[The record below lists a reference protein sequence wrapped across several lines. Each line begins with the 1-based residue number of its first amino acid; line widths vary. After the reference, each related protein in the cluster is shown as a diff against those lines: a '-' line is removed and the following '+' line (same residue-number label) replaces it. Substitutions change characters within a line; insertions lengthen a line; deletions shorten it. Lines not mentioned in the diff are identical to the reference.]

1 MKTKRVICLA
11 GILACCL
18 FFLSGFD
25 KALGGGRRKI
35 TPKHKLSGT
44 ILSTAWYRDSLI
56 NVAVCNISNSAHS
69 IKVAT
74 GTYDVG
80 KHIYASQSL
89 EVPANSIKLVYF
101 PLLKQQT
108 PRGDLKAS
116 DYVFV
121 FGQDP
126 KTYGL
131 IDFKTIQ
138 NIYAR
143 YAQASLESFI
153 VPSGER
159 ARFSYTMECKE
170 SLRILFVAKSIKTH
184 SNLLITGEPG
194 KGMLRRPA
202 GTEDIKELALPTFYE
217 KQIIKRL
224 EGNHCFLIKR
234 GEGTTITVVY
244 DIGEIK
250 DCALVTVPVYRY
262 TFKPDGGLHA
272 GGGHGLTFMVYN
284 PNVVQIKTL
293 LRLSTEPKK
302 GVSRVSE

>member
-25 KALGGGRRKI
+25 EALGGGRRKI
-35 TPKHKLSGT
+35 TPKHKLSGS
-44 ILSTAWYRDSLI
+44 ILFTAWYRDSLI

-69 IKVAT
+69 IKVGT

-80 KHIYASQSL
+80 KRIYASQSL

-101 PLLKQQT
+101 PLLRQQT

-126 KTYGL
+126 KTCGL

-143 YAQASLESFI
+143 YPKASLESFL
-153 VPSGER
+153 VPSGDR
-159 ARFSYTMECKE
+159 ARFSYTSECDE
-170 SLRILFVAKSIKTH
+170 SLRIIFVAKSIKTRG
-184 SNLLITGEPG
+184 NLFITGEPV
-194 KGMLRRPA
+194 KGTLRPVSRQ
-202 GTEDIKELALPTFYE
+202 DIKELSLPVFYE
-217 KQIIKRL
+217 KQVIKRL
-224 EGNHCFLIKR
+224 EGNHCFVIKS
-234 GEGTTITVVY
+234 GEGATITVVY
-244 DIGEIK
+244 DIGELK
-250 DCALVTVPVYRY
+250 DCALVTIPVYRY

-272 GGGHGLTFMVYN
+272 GGGHGLTFMAYN
-284 PNVVQIKTL
+284 PSVVQIKTL
-293 LRLSTEPKK
+293 LRLSTESKK
-302 GVSRVSE
+302 GIYRAKE

>member
-1 MKTKRVICLA
+1 MKTNKVIFYSAIIVCLL
-11 GILACCL
+11 I
-18 FFLSGFD
+18 FLSGLPD
-25 KALGGGRRKI
+25 ALAGGRRKI
-35 TPKHKLSGT
+35 TPRHKLSGS
-44 ILSTAWYRDSLI
+44 ILSAAWYRDSLI
-56 NVAVCNISNSAHS
+56 NVAVCNISDSAHS

-80 KHIYASQSL
+80 RRIYASQSL

-143 YAQASLESFI
+143 YARASLDNFL
-153 VPSGER
+153 VPSGHK
-159 ARFSYTMECKE
+159 ARFSYTTEPDE
-170 SLRILFVAKSIKTH
+170 SLRILFVAKSIRTS
-184 SNLLITGEPG
+184 SNLPITGKPL
-194 KGMLRRPA
+194 KGMLRPA
-202 GTEDIKELALPTFYE
+202 RTEDIRELALPIFYE
-217 KQIIKRL
+217 RQIIKRL
-224 EGNHCFLIKR
+224 EGNHCFLIEP
-234 GEGTTITVVY
+234 GEGATITVVY

-250 DCALVTVPVYRY
+250 DCALVTIPVYRY
-262 TFKPDGGLHA
+262 TFKLGGGLRA
-272 GGGHGLTFMVYN
+272 GGGHGLTFMIYN
-284 PNVVQIKTL
+284 PNVIQIKAL
-293 LRLSTEPKK
+293 LEISTESMK
-302 GVSRVSE
+302 GIYRIKE

>member
-18 FFLSGFD
+18 FFLSGFHE
-25 KALGGGRRKI
+25 ALGGGRRKI
-35 TPKHKLSGT
+35 TPKHELSGS

-56 NVAVCNISNSAHS
+56 NVAVCNVSDTAYS

-80 KHIYASQSL
+80 RRIYAGQSL
-89 EVPANSIKLVYF
+89 EIPPNSIKLVYF
-101 PLLKQQT
+101 PLLKRQT

-116 DYVFV
+116 DYIFL
-121 FGQDP
+121 FSQDP

-131 IDFKTIQ
+131 ISFKTIQ

-143 YAQASLESFI
+143 YAQASLDSFI
-153 VPSGER
+153 VPSGGR
-159 ARFSYTMECKE
+159 ARFSYTMESDE
-170 SLRILFVAKSIKTH
+170 SLRILFVAKSIKTA
-184 SNLLITGEPG
+184 NDLFIAGEPA
-194 KGMLRRPA
+194 KGMLRPA
-202 GTEDIKELALPTFYE
+202 SREDIKELALPTFYE

-224 EGNHCFLIKR
+224 EANHCFVIER
-234 GEGTTITVVY
+234 GEGATITVLY
-244 DIGEIK
+244 DIGEE
-250 DCALVTVPVYRY
+250 DCTLVTIPVYRY

-272 GGGHGLTFMVYN
+272 GGGHGLTFMAYN

-293 LRLSTEPKK
+293 LRLSTESEK
-302 GVSRVSE
+302 GIYRAKE

>member
-18 FFLSGFD
+18 FFLSGFHE
-25 KALGGGRRKI
+25 ALGGGRRKI
-35 TPKHKLSGT
+35 TPQHKLSGS

-121 FGQDP
+121 FSQDP
-126 KTYGL
+126 KTYSL
-131 IDFKTIQ
+131 IGFKTIQ

-143 YAQASLESFI
+143 YAQASLDSFI
-153 VPSGER
+153 VPSGDR
-159 ARFSYTMECKE
+159 ARFSYTLECDE
-170 SLRILFVAKSIKTH
+170 SLRIIFVAKSIKTH
-184 SNLLITGEPG
+184 SNLFITGEPVEG
-194 KGMLRRPA
+194 TLRPA
-202 GTEDIKELALPTFYE
+202 RTEDIRELSLPVFYE

-224 EGNHCFLIKR
+224 EGNHCFVIKR
-234 GEGTTITVVY
+234 GEGATLTVVY

-250 DCALVTVPVYRY
+250 DCALVTIPVYRY
-262 TFKPDGGLHA
+262 TFKPDGGLYA
-272 GGGHGLTFMVYN
+272 GGGHGLTFMAYD
-284 PNVVQIKTL
+284 PSVVQIKTL
-293 LRLSTEPKK
+293 LRLSTESKK
-302 GVSRVSE
+302 GIYRAKE